1 MLAYVAVTR
10 AKDTLDNGGLAWVHG
25 HMDRIGQPAG
35 TDPTAATPTT
45 SPTSAPPVAA
55 VGSGTTRQNLTAE
68 VARTREE
75 GTAGADPAGDPAR
88 YLARFGLA
96 EGMSVLV
103 AGERG
108 SFHIRGVGTD
118 GSLTCYG
125 AGGGARSFPPEW
137 CTPATRN
144 GRSGKQVQVRTVPES
159 AKAAR
164 AAWRQEHS
172 LVVGHEDDLPVITR
186 GLTL

>member
-1 MLAYVAVTR
+1 MAVTR
-10 AKDTLDNGGLAWVHG
+10 ARDTLDNAGLAWVRG
-25 HMDRIGQPAG
+25 HKVRMGQASG
-35 TDPTAATPTT
+35 TDPSASPTPTAAPL
-45 SPTSAPPVAA
+45 SATPVAA
-55 VGSGTTRQNLTAE
+55 VPSATTGLKLTAAAATGRRGTE
-68 VARTREE
+68 VV
-75 GTAGADPAGDPAR
+75 DPVADPAR

-96 EGMSVLV
+96 AGVSVLV

-108 SFHIRGVGTD
+108 TFRIRGVGTD

-125 AGGGARSFPPEW
+125 AGGGARSFRPES

-144 GRSGKQVQVRTVPES
+144 GRAGKQVQVRTVGES

-172 LVVGHEDDLPVITR
+172 IVVGHDDDLPVITT
-186 GLTL
+186 GLIL